1 LIIVQFKAVHQI
13 NCIIKGRKINS
24 WESNNIILVQVVY
37 MNKLQKLAQLNK
49 DIELLEAAGKFKA
62 AEVLQKKF
70 VKEAQAQNNAFVGLV
85 TQDAKNAMMQ
95 MDSAWNNG
103 KIQLIPGILQNVANT
118 EATPDEQQILKTHAN
133 KLMSQRMDENRSQ
146 YQGYQTPQDNI
157 APQGS
162 AVATNAVSQP
172 QGTSGDTANEMQAQ
186 NTMPAESPIYQQAIN
201 QIAKLLQ
208 TKNPMNRTIA
218 NQIYESTV
226 VKFQDPKRKQA
237 FARQFQ
243 AIVSRN
249 FPGQSLKPGA

>member
-1 LIIVQFKAVHQI
+1 
-13 NCIIKGRKINS
+13 
-24 WESNNIILVQVVY
+24 

-157 APQGS
+157 APQDS

-201 QIAKLLQ
+201 QIAKLFQ
-208 TKNPMNRTIA
+208 TKNPKNRTIA